1 MNGNRD
7 YRDLLQCLNETG
19 ARYSIVGA
27 YAVIYHTEP
36 RYTKDLDLWTEPTPE
51 NAVNVWNA
59 LVNFGAPLG
68 DLTVA
73 DLCNPDIVFQIF
85 SSRNIMSDSSN
96 KIDQSRPRVIMSR
109 VSSRAQHG
117 DRSFDIEF
125 WQKIGDVGRF
135 AAAWQMIKEVQLIRG
150 QKGEL
155 PRMQK
160 NVTRIIRRSEVK
172 KSGEDAAE

>member
-19 ARYSIVGA
+19 ARYLIVGA

-36 RYTKDLDLWTEPTPE
+36 RYTKDLDIWTEPTPE

-73 DLCNPDIVFQIF
+73 DLCNPDIVFQMGIEPN
-85 SSRNIMSDSSN
+85 R
-96 KIDQSRPRVIMSR
+96 IDIILDVEGLDFAEAWEKR
-109 VSSRAQHG
+109 VSGTYEDQEVFILSYEHTLHA
-117 DRSFDIEF
+117 
-125 WQKIGDVGRF
+125 KKTAGREQDLLD
-135 AAAWQMIKEVQLIRG
+135 ARRLEAIKKE
-150 QKGEL
+150 
-155 PRMQK
+155 K
-160 NVTRIIRRSEVK
+160 NWASI
-172 KSGEDAAE
+172 